1 MKCNLSFLSFSSGL
15 PISEFWLSLRKLY
28 SFFHILLSIIPI
40 LSCESNKSFYR
51 QDLPEQL
58 CTVGIIDADDTLSR
72 NSQNSYSFYDYFRY
86 ISFEKSFQSEY
97 SGEVNDSL
105 RDLSFSI
112 SSSEAEL
119 FSYQNDS
126 TLKRLESFKLPVSLQ
141 FASGEKY
148 ILEAGAEGL
157 QDISAETIVPGPPG
171 DLILNSI
178 HKETEPA
185 IPPPGCSWPLDN
197 HDSVKYAV
205 IDISFDVTK
214 DSYYA
219 ILVEGIGMDYG
230 LMLNSALGYVD
241 FLVRNNNVRG
251 FNAIIY
257 GPKVSHCKC
266 EGEQKWSRYQSSLR
280 AFFID
285 SNNIPGNRCNLSLSI
300 KFNDFYSIF
309 VFFTSFRIK
318 LLSVPRDF
326 YLFEKNLYT
335 YEKVIEDPFSEPVYL
350 NGNIKGGNGVFALCR
365 SRELKIAFS
374 PWI

>member
-28 SFFHILLSIIPI
+28 SFFYILLSIITI

-51 QDLPEQL
+51 PDLPEQL
-58 CTVGIIDADDTLSR
+58 CTVGIIDADDTLNR

-257 GPKVSHCKC
+257 GQKCPIANVKVNKSGQDISPPCA
-266 EGEQKWSRYQSSLR
+266 L
-280 AFFID
+280 F
-285 SNNIPGNRCNLSLSI
+285 LSI
-300 KFNDFYSIF
+300 AIIF
-309 VFFTSFRIK
+309 RGTDAICLCQLNLMTSTLFLFFLHPSG
-318 LLSVPRDF
+318 LSC
-326 YLFEKNLYT
+326 YLFQG
-335 YEKVIEDPFSEPVYL
+335 IFIFSKKTFIL
-350 NGNIKGGNGVFALCR
+350 TK
-365 SRELKIAFS
+365 K
-374 PWI
+374 